1 MSVKAIVVVLA
12 ASAALALCSCSDSDE
27 LNISFVRKSVTTPI
41 AATEAVADVATEA
54 ETEALSSD
62 IRVAT
67 GEVNVR
73 STADFNADVLGQLQ
87 LGEQVEVISSE
98 NGWAKISYDGTDG
111 YVFEEYLDSASQS
124 TTEINE

>member
-1 MSVKAIVVVLA
+1 MSVKAILVVLA
-12 ASAALALCSCSDSDE
+12 ASAALALCSCSDSDG

-41 AATEAVADVATEA
+41 AATEALTEAATEA
-54 ETEALSSD
+54 ETEALGTD

-73 STADFNADVLGQLQ
+73 SDADFNSDVLGQLQ
-87 LGEQVEVISSE
+87 LGEQVEVVSSE

-111 YVFEEYLDSASQS
+111 YVFEEYLDSALQS
-124 TTEINE
+124 TTEING